1 MIGWGVAIVC
11 SGMSPVERL
20 AELVQ
25 NPPRGEDGEINPV
38 KLLPP
43 VAPAKLA
50 ELEAEIGAALSP
62 ECRQLLSYCA
72 GWEEG
77 PLEGADFI
85 GFTPDFDPIPG
96 VSGTRMQEIATDGL
110 ANSWFYWKTARSPD
124 LGPVFYYQ
132 HEFPVIVRQS
142 DRLVDFVNECIR
154 MITPPFQS
162 LIDDLHEFR
171 LKPAKEL
178 NDALILRESALA
190 SADGELARFAQAHP
204 EAGWFCDLRQT
215 KVGEGV
221 NLAALDVIGLHPRL
235 PMLALQKGRSG
246 LARFF
251 LGRRKVPA
259 L

>member
-1 MIGWGVAIVC
+1 MGCRLAFESHPV
-11 SGMSPVERL
+11 STVERL
-20 AELVQ
+20 RELVQ
-25 NPPRGEDGEINPV
+25 NPPRGEDGEVSPV

-43 VAPAKLA
+43 VSPGKLA

-62 ECRQLLSYCA
+62 ECRQLLSGCA

-85 GFTPDFDPIPG
+85 GATLDFDPSPC
-96 VSGTRMQEIATDGL
+96 VSGARMQEIATDGL
-110 ANSWFYWKTARSPD
+110 ANSWFYWKSARSPD
-124 LGPVFYYQ
+124 LGPVFFYQ
-132 HEFPVIVRQS
+132 HEVPMIVRQS
-142 DRLVDFVNECIR
+142 DRLVDFVNECVR
-154 MITPPFQS
+154 MITPPYQS

-171 LKPAKEL
+171 LKPVKDL
-178 NDALILRESALA
+178 NNDLVARESALA
-190 SADGELARFAQAHP
+190 SGDAELARFARDQTQ
-204 EAGWFCDLRQT
+204 AGWFCDLRKT

-221 NLAALDVIGLHPRL
+221 NLAALDVVGLHPRL
-235 PMLALQKGRSG
+235 PLLALQQGRSG